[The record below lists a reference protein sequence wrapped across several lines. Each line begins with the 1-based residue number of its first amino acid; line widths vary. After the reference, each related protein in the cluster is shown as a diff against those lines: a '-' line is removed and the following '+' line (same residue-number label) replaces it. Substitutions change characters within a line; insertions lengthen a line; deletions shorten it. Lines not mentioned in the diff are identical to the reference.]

1 MTDGSAAEPPV
12 PPGVDPEVPSPARLY
27 DYYLGGR
34 INYRADREAAE
45 RIRAGLPE
53 ISDMAW
59 ANRGFH
65 QRAAKWLAQ
74 SCGITQFIDIGSGL
88 PTQGNTHQVVGAVT
102 PLARVVY
109 VDNDPMV
116 RAFAG
121 ELLTGRFTTFVFG
134 DLREPDQVLADRLLR
149 SLIDFTE
156 PVGLLMT
163 AVMHFVADDLDPW
176 GLVSRYVAA
185 LPPGSYLALS
195 HVTADNVP
203 PQAVRTG
210 LAEYAKATENI
221 HLRPRA
227 DVQRFFA
234 GLDLVPPW
242 PGGEP
247 RLVFMGEWGADDPET
262 ADSDGSHWGYA
273 GVGRVPGE

>member
-1 MTDGSAAEPPV
+1 VEEPPV

-65 QRAAKWLAQ
+65 QRAAKWLAEN
-74 SCGITQFIDIGSGL
+74 CGITQFIDIGSGL
-88 PTQGNTHQVVGAVT
+88 PTQGNTHEVVGAVT

-116 RAFAG
+116 RAYAG
-121 ELLTGRFTTFVFG
+121 ELLTGRLTTFVFG
-134 DLREPDQVLADRLLR
+134 DLREPDAVLGDRLLR

-156 PVGLLMT
+156 PVALLMT
-163 AVMHFVADDLDPW
+163 AVMHFVADDADPW
-176 GLVSRYVAA
+176 GLVSRYLAA
-185 LPPGSYLALS
+185 LPSGSYLALS

-227 DVQRFFA
+227 EVARFFA

-242 PGGEP
+242 PGDTP

-273 GVGRVPGE
+273 GVARVP